1 MSLRRIRETGS
12 MVRNT
17 LDFDLARTAAAVM
30 ATRIA
35 AAGAQFALTL
45 AIARALGAEVSGL
58 YYLAFSVATIGSVV
72 ASLGVDTA
80 TLRFVA
86 TAASEDDWSG
96 VAGVHRQAVL
106 VTGLASAG
114 VAVVVYA
121 LAPWLADAAFDK
133 PDVEPVIRVAAL
145 LIPVQTLL
153 VLYGQILKAVYRP
166 VASTL
171 LQVLGPPLA
180 ASIILVASGTE
191 SATVT
196 MAIVVVSA
204 LGFLLTEIVQ
214 WNTTVGKPAR
224 QWGQF
229 DFSRL
234 MRTALPLMV
243 VSSMSLIIMWSDV
256 VMIGVFGTSEDV
268 GTYTPAARTAL
279 LISLGLVA
287 IANVA
292 QPKLAV
298 LFNSGDFSGL
308 EKLAR
313 NTSLL
318 GTMVGLPALIVIEAA
333 APWFM
338 SLFGPEFGVGATALR
353 ILAFGQ
359 FINVSVG
366 STGVLLTMSGRERY
380 YQRTMT
386 LGAFANIVLNLTLI
400 PTLGIN
406 GAAIATAVS
415 VSGVNLANL
424 MWVRRTMDIQPVF
437 FLPFVRQ

>member
-1 MSLRRIRETGS
+1 
-12 MVRNT
+12 MVRST
-17 LDFDLARTAAAVM
+17 LDLSLARTAAAVM
-30 ATRIA
+30 VARIA
-35 AAGAQFALTL
+35 AAGGQFALTL
-45 AIARALGAEVSGL
+45 AIARALGAEVSGF
-58 YYLAFSVATIGSVV
+58 YYLAYSVATIGSVV

-86 TAASEDDWSG
+86 TAASEDDWPR
-96 VAGVHRQAVL
+96 VAGVHRQGAL
-106 VTGLASAG
+106 ATGLASA
-114 VAVVVYA
+114 VFAAVVFA
-121 LAPWLADAAFDK
+121 LAPWLAHTAFSK
-133 PDVEPVIRVAAL
+133 PEVEPVIRVAAL
-145 LIPVQTLL
+145 LIPAQTLL

-180 ASIILVASGTE
+180 AFILLLALGTE

-196 MAIVVVSA
+196 MAIVVASA
-204 LGFLLTEIVQ
+204 FGFLLIEFIQ

-224 QWGQF
+224 QWGHF

-243 VSSMSLIIMWSDV
+243 VSSMSLVIMWSDV
-256 VMIGVFGTSEDV
+256 IIIGVFGTSEDV

-287 IANVA
+287 IANVV
-292 QPKLAV
+292 QPRLAV
-298 LFNSGDFSGL
+298 LYNSGDSKGL
-308 EKLAR
+308 EQLAR

-318 GTMVGLPALIVIEAA
+318 GTMVGLPALIVIEVA
-333 APWFM
+333 APWLM
-338 SLFGPEFGVGATALR
+338 SLFGPGFEVGATALR
-353 ILAFGQ
+353 ILAIGQ

-386 LGAFANIVLNLTLI
+386 LGALANIVLNVTLI
-400 PTLGIN
+400 PILGIN
-406 GAAIATAVS
+406 GAAIATALS

-424 MWVRRTMDIQPVF
+424 TFVRKTMDIQPVF
-437 FLPFVRQ
+437 LLPVVRQ

>member
-1 MSLRRIRETGS
+1 MRLRKLREAGS
-12 MVRNT
+12 MVRAT

-30 ATRIA
+30 VARIA

-45 AIARALGAEVSGL
+45 VIARALGAEVSGY
-58 YYLAFSVATIGSVV
+58 YYLAYSVATIASVV

-80 TLRFVA
+80 TLRFIA
-86 TAASEDDWSG
+86 TAASEDDWPG
-96 VAGVHRQAVL
+96 VSGVHRQGAL
-106 VTGLASAG
+106 VTGLASAAAA
-114 VAVVVYA
+114 AVVFA
-121 LAPWLADAAFDK
+121 SAPWLANSVFDK
-133 PDVEPVIRVAAL
+133 PEVEAVIRVAAF
-145 LIPVQTLL
+145 LIPAQTLL

-166 VASTL
+166 VTSTL

-180 ASIILVASGTE
+180 ASLILLASGAD

-196 MAIVVVSA
+196 MAIVVASA
-204 LGFLLTEIVQ
+204 FGFLVFEFIQ
-214 WNTTVGKPAR
+214 WNSTVGRPAR
-224 QWGQF
+224 QWGHF
-229 DFSRL
+229 DLSKL

-256 VMIGVFGTSEDV
+256 IIIGMFGTPEDV

-298 LFNSGDFSGL
+298 LYNSGDVEGL
-308 EKLAR
+308 EQLAR

-353 ILAFGQ
+353 ILALGQ

-386 LGAFANIVLNLTLI
+386 LGALANIVLNVTLI

-406 GAAIATAVS
+406 GAAIATALS
-415 VSGVNLANL
+415 TAGVNLANL
-424 MWVRRTMDIQPVF
+424 TWVRRTMDIQPVF
-437 FLPFVRQ
+437 FLPSVRR